1 MTKRT
6 EMVGFSTLGFTL
18 VELVVVILL
27 IAILA
32 AVALPRFIRIDDDA
46 HLARAETTAAAL
58 QASVQLAHSVWQLQ
72 AGGQPAENLPV
83 FGAGLDGQIDFNAN
97 GWPSQQWFGG
107 IEANPSLNN
116 VADCISISNALL
128 QGSTVIALNSD
139 ADLQP
144 AYLGG
149 GACRYTFTD
158 APTLSF
164 EYNSNTGAVTRN
176 F

>member
-1 MTKRT
+1 
-6 EMVGFSTLGFTL
+6 MVFFATLGFTL
-18 VELVVVILL
+18 VELVVIILL

-32 AVALPRFIRIDDDA
+32 AVALPRFINIDDDA
-46 HLARAETTAAAL
+46 RSARAETTVAAL
-58 QASVQLAHSVWQLQ
+58 QSSVQLAHSVWQLQ
-72 AGGQPAENLPV
+72 AGGRPAEDLPV
-83 FGAGLDGQIDFNAN
+83 FGPGTDGQIDFNAN

-128 QGSTVIALNSD
+128 QGSVTIALTSD
-139 ADLQP
+139 ADVQP

-149 GACRYTFTD
+149 GVCRYTFTD

-164 EYNSNTGAVTRN
+164 EYNSNTGAVSKN